1 MVLETDEHWVP
12 VIFAKP
18 NLKIDTL
25 AVLNFFRD
33 QLDRAGEMETIIA
46 KIEKFVATH
55 PCKLVLNG
63 DDPNVVRIGRENKGG
78 ENYYFGTARLATS
91 YTTPRGKMEGI
102 ICPYCKVPLKYEYYQ
117 YSHLGEFRCEKC
129 GYANPPRIVEV
140 TKVKNGDFW
149 VNGKRYT
156 TRDVGLYNIYNM
168 LAVLT
173 IVNIYGV
180 EREIAAKVF
189 SEYENRNGRRQEFEI
204 DGRKVIL
211 NLCKNPIGANV
222 ILQPLKEE
230 KMTQENSKKE
240 ASKKELLLILN
251 DKVNDGRDVSWI
263 WDIDLSNMG
272 VFDKIVC
279 AGTRAY
285 DMAIPVKC
293 NGFPRERMVV
303 EHDIEK
309 AVRELL
315 KNPGEKF
322 VISNYSALMETKG
335 ILEKMAQERSS
346 EERM

>member
-1 MVLETDEHWVP
+1 M
-12 VIFAKP
+12 
-18 NLKIDTL
+18 
-25 AVLNFFRD
+25 
-33 QLDRAGEMETIIA
+33 
-46 KIEKFVATH
+46 
-55 PCKLVLNG
+55 
-63 DDPNVVRIGRENKGG
+63 
-78 ENYYFGTARLATS
+78 
-91 YTTPRGKMEGI
+91 
-102 ICPYCKVPLKYEYYQ
+102 
-117 YSHLGEFRCEKC
+117 
-129 GYANPPRIVEV
+129 
-140 TKVKNGDFW
+140 KNGDFW

-335 ILEKMAQERSS
+335 ILEKMAQEKSS
-346 EERM
+346 EERT